1 MSLRVQFT
9 AMRIM
14 KVIATYDYSSA
25 LNLSEKYQKVY
36 ASVRSYS
43 CTCKKHILIQKWI
56 SMKCPHKSHVE
67 GDLGDW
73 FLSSQHTVCE
83 LTTAKNFEIP
93 RLTQMYTF
101 PDQMN
106 WQFVLKMASNLPS
119 RASFHHLFILM

>member
-1 MSLRVQFT
+1 MSLRVKFT

-14 KVIATYDYSSA
+14 KVITTYDYSSA

-36 ASVRSYS
+36 ASVRSYL
-43 CTCKKHILIQKWI
+43 CTCKNHILIQKWI

-67 GDLGDW
+67 GDRNDK
-73 FLSSQHTVCE
+73 FLSLLQF
-83 LTTAKNFEIP
+83 TTATNFEIP

-101 PDQMN
+101 PGQMN
-106 WQFVLKMASNLPS
+106 WQFVLKIASNLPS